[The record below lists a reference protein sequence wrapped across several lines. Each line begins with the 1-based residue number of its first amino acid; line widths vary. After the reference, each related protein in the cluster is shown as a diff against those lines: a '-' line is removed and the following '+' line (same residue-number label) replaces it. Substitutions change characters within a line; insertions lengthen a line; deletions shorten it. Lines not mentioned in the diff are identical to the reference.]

1 MNKAII
7 FDFDGVIADSF
18 EANYQGFVKLFS
30 KREIESFD
38 RGFLKSRFGIGPKGV
53 LEDYFRIINRDHS
66 SEQISEF
73 VDEKTEYAIGF
84 VDKVVFNDNFLDF
97 FDIIKNKYKLAI
109 ATNNKKEFIIKFLE
123 KNNIENFFTVIIDR
137 DDVEKIKPNPEI
149 FLKASSLLNVKP
161 TDCIVFEDSVV
172 GVTAAKRANMKCVAI
187 TSSNPREI
195 LEKENPDL
203 IIDDYTEIDIEDLL
217 KNSI

>member
-172 GVTAAKRANMKCVAI
+172 GVITAKNADMKCVAI
-187 TSSNPREI
+187 TTTSPRDL

-217 KNSI
+217 KIN